1 MNLNQ
6 ITLPV
11 TDIEKAN
18 QFYLTLG
25 FTQIVKSPHYS
36 RFECAN
42 KATFSLLL
50 TDDEFINGA
59 VIYFESDDLKRW
71 VESLK
76 AKGIEFDTEINEQR
90 YLWHEA
96 KLTDPSGNQIKL
108 YWAGENRLT
117 PPWRVDINF
126 DVQ

>member
-18 QFYLTLG
+18 HFYLTLG
-25 FTQIVKSPHYS
+25 FTQIVKTAHYS

-42 KATFSLLL
+42 TATLSLVL
-50 TDDEFINGA
+50 TDDTFSNGA
-59 VIYFESDDLKRW
+59 VIYFESEELEKW
-71 VESLK
+71 VASLK
-76 AKGIEFDTEINEQR
+76 AKGIEFDTEIIERR

-96 KLTDPSGNQIKL
+96 KLTDPSRNKIKL
-108 YWAGENRLT
+108 YRAGENRLT

-126 DVQ
+126 NV

>member
-18 QFYLTLG
+18 QFYLAMG
-25 FTQIVKSPHYS
+25 FAQIVKTDHYS

-50 TDDEFINGA
+50 TDKQFINGA
-59 VIYFESDDLKRW
+59 VIYFESDNLNQW
-71 VESLK
+71 IESLK
-76 AKGIEFDTEINEQR
+76 AKGIEFDTEIIEQC
-90 YLWHEA
+90 YLWREA
-96 KLTDPSGNQIKL
+96 KLIDPSGNQIKL
-108 YWAGENRLT
+108 YWAGENRLN
-117 PPWRVDINF
+117 PPWRVEITD
-126 DVQ
+126 

>member
-18 QFYLTLG
+18 AFYLTLG
-25 FTQIVKSPHYS
+25 FTQIVKTPHYS

-42 KATFSLLL
+42 HVTFSLVF
-50 TDDEFINGA
+50 THDVVSHGA
-59 VIYFESDDLKRW
+59 TIYFESNTLTEW
-71 VESLK
+71 VELLK
-76 AKGIEFDTEINEQR
+76 AKGIKFDTEIIEQR

-96 KLTDPSGNQIKL
+96 RLTDPSGNQIKL
-108 YWAGENRLT
+108 FWAGENRLN
-117 PPWRVDINF
+117 PPWRVDIS
-126 DVQ
+126 VQ

>member
-18 QFYLTLG
+18 QFYLAMG
-25 FTQIVKSPHYS
+25 FTQIVKTDHYS

-50 TDDEFINGA
+50 TDDAFSNGA
-59 VIYFESDDLKRW
+59 VIYFESEEL
-71 VESLK
+71 EGG
-76 AKGIEFDTEINEQR
+76 AP
-90 YLWHEA
+90 H
-96 KLTDPSGNQIKL
+96 
-108 YWAGENRLT
+108 
-117 PPWRVDINF
+117 
-126 DVQ
+126 